1 MTGEKWKIDY
11 VVVDQDLIPLLS
23 RKAAE
28 KMKLITINYD
38 TFESVS
44 AVSTSLKTSDVVN

>member
-1 MTGEKWKIDY
+1 MKAIGKCRVKTVNPMTGEKWKIDY
-11 VVVDQDLIPLLS
+11 VVVDQNLIPLLS

-38 TFESVS
+38 
-44 AVSTSLKTSDVVN
+44 